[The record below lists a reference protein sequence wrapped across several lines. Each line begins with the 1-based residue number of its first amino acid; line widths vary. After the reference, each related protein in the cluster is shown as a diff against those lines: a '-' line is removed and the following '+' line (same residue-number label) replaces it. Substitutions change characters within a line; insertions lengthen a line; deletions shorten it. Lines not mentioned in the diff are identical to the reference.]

1 MKRVEGRCP
10 ECNTLNA
17 AAIYTTKRRWQEAIT
32 EFVESGLTVEI
43 VDDDAQGVSIERC
56 PESCGGSR

>member
-10 ECNTLNA
+10 ECNTIDA

-32 EFVESGLTVEI
+32 EFVESGLNVEI
-43 VDDDAQGVSIERC
+43 IENDKGVVSIQRC
-56 PESCGGSR
+56 PESYGTSK